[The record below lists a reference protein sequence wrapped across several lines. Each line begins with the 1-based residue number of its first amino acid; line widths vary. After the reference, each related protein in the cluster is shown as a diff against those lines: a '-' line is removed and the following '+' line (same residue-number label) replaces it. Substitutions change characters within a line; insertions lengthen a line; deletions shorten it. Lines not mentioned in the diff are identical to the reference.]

1 MSRHGVTSAVT
12 PRATGT
18 ASRFTLRG
26 LSEPTI
32 QLLNEDADRR
42 GLSLNRYMLL
52 VLEERAEIGR
62 RRAQLER
69 LRRRLDTA
77 SEGLAAQ
84 LSEAGRT
91 SSNSAVLLWRVR
103 GER

>member
-12 PRATGT
+12 PRAAGT

-26 LSEPTI
+26 LPEPTI
-32 QLLNEDADRR
+32 RLLNEDAHRR

-62 RRAQLER
+62 QRKQLER
-69 LRRRLDTA
+69 LRCRLDTV
-77 SEGLAAQ
+77 SERLADQ
-84 LSEAGRT
+84 LRKDGRP
-91 SSNSAVLLWRVR
+91 SSNSAALLWGVR
-103 GER
+103 GGR